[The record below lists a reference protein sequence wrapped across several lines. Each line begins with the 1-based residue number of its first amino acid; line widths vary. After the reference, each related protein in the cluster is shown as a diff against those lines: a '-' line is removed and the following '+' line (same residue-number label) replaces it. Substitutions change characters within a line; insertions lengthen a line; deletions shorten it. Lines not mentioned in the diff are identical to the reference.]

1 MKLLLTLV
9 FSIVC
14 YSLSHSQT
22 YSGNVIDAFDKNYL
36 EGVEVS
42 ITGKGTSF
50 TNNRGYFTISGW
62 AGDTLKLNFPG
73 FLERKVVLGVEQFL
87 LLEIQDRARLL
98 PTFQVNAEPYR
109 FRFRDGK
116 LTLIENEEIEEK
128 PFAQQTMAAS
138 DPFSLH
144 PNISIY
150 GPISYFTKRNRQLRQ
165 YDDYLKWAQ
174 RRVGYLEI
182 IDSDSLRNSL
192 MDQYAMNRQDWD
204 EAIIRFNE
212 FHQTHEF
219 LDWSNERVLNAL
231 QDFLRLE
238 KVLSN

>member
-138 DPFSLH
+138 DPFSLN

-182 IDSDSLRNSL
+182 IDSDSVRNSL

-219 LDWSNERVLNAL
+219 LDWSKERVLNAL